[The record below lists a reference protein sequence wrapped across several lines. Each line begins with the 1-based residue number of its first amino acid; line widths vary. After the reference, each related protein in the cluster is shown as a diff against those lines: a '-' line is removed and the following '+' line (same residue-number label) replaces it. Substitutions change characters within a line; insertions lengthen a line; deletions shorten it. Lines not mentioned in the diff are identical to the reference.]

1 MVSFTLLYLVLVFLH
16 TLIPFT
22 GLFLNP
28 ISFVFF
34 YLLIYLTMISFLLL
48 YLVLVFLPTLL
59 PFNGLFLTP
68 IHLVLLSYLLL
79 YLWSLLTLLP
89 CASLFLTPLC
99 WSFYLLP
106 YLTLDSFTPLYLVLV
121 FLPTPIPYTGLFQT
135 PLPLMVSLPTPIPYT
150 CLFHT
155 PQPGAGLFT

>member
-1 MVSFTLLYLVLVFLH
+1 
-16 TLIPFT
+16 
-22 GLFLNP
+22 
-28 ISFVFF
+28 
-34 YLLIYLTMISFLLL
+34 MISFLLL
-48 YLVLVFLPTLL
+48 YLVLVFSPTLL

-68 IHLVLLSYLLL
+68 IHLVLLSYLLR

-121 FLPTPIPYTGLFQT
+121 FLPTPIPYTGLFHT
-135 PLPLMVSLPTPIPYT
+135 PL
-150 CLFHT
+150 
-155 PQPGAGLFT
+155 PGAGLFI

>member
-1 MVSFTLLYLVLVFLH
+1 
-16 TLIPFT
+16 
-22 GLFLNP
+22 
-28 ISFVFF
+28 
-34 YLLIYLTMISFLLL
+34 MISFLLL
-48 YLVLVFLPTLL
+48 YLVLVFSPTLL

-135 PLPLMVSLPTPIPYT
+135 FNGLLTHSYTLHLSISHSSTWCWSFYLILLPCVG
-150 CLFHT
+150 LFHT
-155 PQPGAGLFT
+155 PLP